1 MVLMGNYNIF
11 LKRGICTRCSNSVVI
26 QRKYSGEELCPQCFE
41 KNIEKTIFKTISKY
55 KMLTTNEKI
64 IVAVSGGKDSI
75 SLLYNLNE
83 IQKKRFQSQPLTALI
98 IDEGIVD
105 YRENSI
111 KNAKEFC
118 EKLEIEHKI
127 ISFKEKIGFT
137 LDEIINLKKNLP
149 DYKYACNYCATI
161 RRRLLNDGAK
171 ELRGTILA
179 MGHNLT
185 DIAETYLMNILYKR
199 MHLIANQYI
208 FKKENPNIS
217 KFFVKKITPLM
228 RIPEEEIFLYANIK
242 KFNYYPS
249 HCSYREKDPIIRKR
263 VLDFIQE
270 CKKSSPEIEFNLLS
284 GFLELSTILYHQLE
298 KKVYQNCQSCG
309 YPCGKGQICLFCRYL
324 KEFNQCC

>member
-11 LKRGICTRCSNSVVI
+11 LKRGKCLRCNNSIVI

-41 KNIEKTIFKTISKY
+41 KNIEKSIFKTISRY
-55 KMLTTNEKI
+55 KMLKNDDKI
-64 IVAVSGGKDSI
+64 IVAVSGGKDSL

-83 IQKKRFQSQPLTALI
+83 IQKRQFQSQELTALI
-98 IDEGIVD
+98 IDEGIFD

-111 KNAKEFC
+111 KNAKEYC

-127 ISFKEKIGFT
+127 ISFKEKIGYT
-137 LDEIINLKKNLP
+137 LDEIINLKKKLP

-171 ELRGTILA
+171 ELGGTILA

-199 MHLIANQYI
+199 LHLIANQYI
-208 FKKENPNIS
+208 FKEENPNIN
-217 KFFVKKITPLM
+217 KFFVKKIRPLM

-242 KFNYYPS
+242 KINYYPS

-270 CKKSSPEIEFNLLS
+270 CKKYSPEIEFNLLN
-284 GFLELSTILYHQLE
+284 GFLELSSILYNQLE
-298 KKVYQNCQSCG
+298 KKGYQTCQSCG
-309 YPCGKGQICLFCRYL
+309 YPCGKAQLCIYCRFL
-324 KEFNQCC
+324 KEFNQ

>member
-11 LKRGICTRCSNSVVI
+11 LKRGICTRCSNSIVI

-64 IVAVSGGKDSI
+64 IVAVSGGKDSL

-137 LDEIINLKKNLP
+137 LDEIINLKRNLP

-171 ELRGTILA
+171 ELGGTILA

-199 MHLIANQYI
+199 LRLIANQYI
-208 FKKENPNIS
+208 FKKESSNINE
-217 KFFVKKITPLM
+217 FFIKKITPLM

-242 KFNYYPS
+242 KINYYPS

-270 CKKSSPEIEFNLLS
+270 CKKYSPEIEFNLLN
-284 GFLELSTILYHQLE
+284 GFLELSNILYNQLE
-298 KKVYQNCQSCG
+298 KKEYQTCESCG
-309 YPCGKGQICLFCRYL
+309 YPCGNDQICLFCRYL
-324 KEFNQCC
+324 KEFNQ